1 MGRYCLGGIASN
13 AEIQK
18 ILAERVDTYRQS
30 VGVVVGVIEPSGRRI
45 VTYGRTSANA
55 TTPLNGD
62 TLFEIGSM
70 TKVFTSLLLAEAVQ
84 RGEVALTDP
93 ISKYLPASVKVPESG
108 RAITLQDL
116 SQHSSGL
123 PREIVTPAVVRAVLG
138 PQCHKFFYHSSRR
151 FLLSNQTQP
160 RQFQKGRCE

>member
-1 MGRYCLGGIASN
+1 MTATRRVLLAVLCIANFGVSPL
-13 AEIQK
+13 AQSPGTSGLASDSEIQK

-45 VTYGRTSANA
+45 VTYGRMSANA

-93 ISKYLPASVKVPESG
+93 ISKYLPASV
-108 RAITLQDL
+108 
-116 SQHSSGL
+116 
-123 PREIVTPAVVRAVLG
+123 
-138 PQCHKFFYHSSRR
+138 
-151 FLLSNQTQP
+151 
-160 RQFQKGRCE
+160 